1 MGWSSKYTT
10 DSTKKQKAATLDLP
24 VWLGKWTPRRAV
36 VATSYKWPNIS
47 GGTGVINTLLTSRGP
62 PFLISVKLP
71 GFLLED
77 VSKLMALV
85 GCFWLPGF
93 VKPNTVG
100 TANPP
105 NPANPANLT
114 GLEVLGGFRGRVGD
128 RQIPLGG
135 DTSLM
140 ATTVLGW
147 C

>member
-1 MGWSSKYTT
+1 
-10 DSTKKQKAATLDLP
+10 
-24 VWLGKWTPRRAV
+24 
-36 VATSYKWPNIS
+36 
-47 GGTGVINTLLTSRGP
+47 
-62 PFLISVKLP
+62 
-71 GFLLED
+71 
-77 VSKLMALV
+77 MALV

-100 TANPP
+100 PANPP

-114 GLEVLGGFRGRVGD
+114 GLEVLGGSGESWIGSSRW
-128 RQIPLGG
+128 GG